1 MPSQQHAEP
10 GLGSP
15 GSGAQP
21 PPAPLTRP
29 KVLALPAEGS
39 ELHFLAQQQLAQVEH
54 TVAAAAAAAG
64 ALQNMS
70 GSVVL
75 VRALAACPA
84 LFPALTAVLACA
96 DKLQMASQL
105 AAISSSGSVLLLQM
119 QSLLTFVTGMLAN
132 LCALEEGRARVLQSP
147 PELLLQPLVC
157 SLELPELEVKFAVV
171 AALCNLLNC
180 QPLQPPPQPPQG
192 GSSGVVSSITFQAGD
207 TLGAQAGDD
216 NPFAGLQ
223 GQASG
228 PAAAA
233 AGGGRG
239 PSVGQYGGSIT
250 EADLTGQ
257 ASVASLHDLLGGVHG
272 RAPSVS
278 VSGPEGVKAGAG
290 GAVQPQHDERAAWGR
305 GGAAQPGEGDGEAR
319 GLVLA
324 VLREM
329 EVIVRPVLDL
339 SLLRSPRPDTHQVRS
354 PTAYHQVREPHPR
367 AAAGAGAGAG
377 AARLPEDLLSRG
389 LRIRIRRRRRPRI
402 LVL

>member
-15 GSGAQP
+15 GGGAQP

-29 KVLALPAEGS
+29 MVLALPAEGS
-39 ELHFLAQQQLAQVEH
+39 ELHFLAQQQLVQVEH

-75 VRALAACPA
+75 VRVLAACPA
-84 LFPALTAVLACA
+84 LFPALAAVLACA

-180 QPLQPPPQPPQG
+180 QPLQPPQG

-216 NPFAGLQ
+216 NPFAVLQ

-272 RAPSVS
+272 RTPSVS